1 MRFAS
6 SRLST
11 PSVCSATKSA
21 FERLGHDEDPRATL
35 NETSGGVAPS
45 EVTDVAVKPTG
56 VPSGL
61 AKVKIETPEACSRK
75 LAFRASTGF
84 WRGVDSFI
92 FVWVKGNRTTL

>member
-11 PSVCSATKSA
+11 PSVCSATYSA
-21 FERLGHDEDPRATL
+21 FERLGHDEEPRATL

-61 AKVKIETPEACSRK
+61 EKVKIETPEACSLK

-84 WRGVDSFI
+84 WSGVDSFI
-92 FVWVKGNRTTL
+92 FV